1 MIFANETFVEEHRT
15 KFKWTVFGI
24 VFMDSEEADDK
35 TFEYKIRTPTF
46 LLSKD
51 TRQLYSDIYSP
62 PADVDGK
69 LLQFKFSLG
78 EKYPNIKTTII
89 TSIFVSSKIVMYN
102 FLPLASLTNSSL

>member
-1 MIFANETFVEEHRT
+1 MKGFKIVNYCSTEAKQIFALDDEDFLEMILANETFVEEHRT

-24 VFMDSEEADDK
+24 VFLNSEEADGK

-69 LLQFKFSLG
+69 SL
-78 EKYPNIKTTII
+78 
-89 TSIFVSSKIVMYN
+89 
-102 FLPLASLTNSSL
+102 